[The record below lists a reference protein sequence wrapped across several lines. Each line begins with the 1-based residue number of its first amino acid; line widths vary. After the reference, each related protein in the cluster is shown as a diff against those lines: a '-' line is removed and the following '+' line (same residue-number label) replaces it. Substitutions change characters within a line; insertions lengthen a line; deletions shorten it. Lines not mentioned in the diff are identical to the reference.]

1 MGGLNSLKYTWKDL
15 VYIQGQGVFSEEHS
29 ISGEHDDF
37 SYEIDDFIEASALLH
52 RCSEKDI
59 KLWSIDGDDF
69 APSNVDTSML
79 PYGAESCGLY
89 VNGIPEWHIEA
100 DLLDLSTEDL
110 EELLEKAPDALSAR
124 EVRLYNNYVEIGNT
138 IHHVDDDLDDAELT
152 GLCMVGECSRNY
164 YPLHSGKIV
173 YLEM

>member
-1 MGGLNSLKYTWKDL
+1 MGGLNTLKYTWKDL

-52 RCSEKDI
+52 RCPEEDI
-59 KLWSIDGDDF
+59 RLWSMDGDNF
-69 APSNVDTSML
+69 APIDIDTSSL
-79 PYGAESCGLY
+79 SYGAESCGLY

-100 DLLDLSTEDL
+100 DLLDLSPDDL
-110 EELLEKAPDALSAR
+110 EELLERVPDALKAR
-124 EVRLYNNYVEIGNT
+124 KVTLYNNYVEVGNT
-138 IHHVDDDLDDAELT
+138 IHDVDDDLDDTELT
-152 GLCMVGECSRNY
+152 GLCMVGTGSHY